1 MLGFNPDFWEVTI
14 DHNSWKSLT
23 EKDSIFYREPPGIM
37 RLEEKLKAA
46 RKLKPT
52 LYRLIDEA
60 LSPPQKKVVELYF
73 FAGLNQ
79 KQIAERINMS
89 QQSVSECLNGKSRN
103 GKKIGGAIRKLN
115 KACLKEGIEW
125 PP

>member
-1 MLGFNPDFWEVTI
+1 MPGFNPDFWEVTF

-23 EKDSIFYREPPGIM
+23 VRDSIFYRDPSDIV
-37 RLEEKLKAA
+37 RTEEKLKAA
-46 RKLKPT
+46 KKLKPK
-52 LYRLIDEA
+52 LYELIDDV
-60 LSPPQKKVVELYF
+60 LTPSQRRVVELYF
-73 FAGLNQ
+73 FASLNQ

-115 KACLKEGIEW
+115 KACLKAGIEW